1 MDDFLIHYGTPHEGM
16 IPHSGRYEYG
26 SGEDPYQG
34 RIDFLGRVKQMRAS
48 GEYSSDTEI
57 ARAMGMSSD
66 QFRARL
72 SSERARKQQADI
84 AMVQKLKDKGMSN
97 VAIAERLG
105 MTEGTVR
112 NYLKYR
118 EARKATTI
126 SNVKQI
132 LKENIDTNGIIDVG
146 VGTELYLGVSR
157 EKMKAALQELRDEGY
172 KVYYNKVK
180 QLGTGEETTLM
191 GICPP
196 GMGYSEFKKRL
207 ENDEWYVISDR
218 SEDGGKTF
226 TKIESPRSV
235 DSSRVQICYSEDG
248 GSDKDGII
256 ELRRGVDD
264 LSLGRARY
272 AQVRIAVD
280 GTHYLKGMAMYR
292 DDMPEGVDIIFNT
305 SKHKG
310 TPMMSDDP
318 DASQVLKV
326 MKNDPEN
333 PFGASIKKDN
343 ELFLAQRHYIDKN
356 GKEQLSALNYVYE
369 EGNWDTWSKTLS
381 SQFLSKQSTVLAKQQ
396 LDLEYSFKKQEY
408 DEIMSLTNP
417 TVKRKLLLE
426 FADGC
431 DSDAVHLKAAGL
443 PRQGSYVLLATPGLK
458 PGEIYAPNYK
468 DGEMVALIRYPHG
481 GPFEIPELKV
491 NNRSSGAKAL
501 MPKNGERSLID
512 AVGVH
517 PETLHMLSGAD
528 SDGDTALVIPTA
540 TAKIA
545 TSNSRYGKEKAFEQ
559 LRNFEPKEAYPYYD
573 GMKVMKQS
581 AKGKYMGDITNL
593 ISDMQTQNATPEEVV
608 RAMKHSMVVI
618 DAPKH
623 KLDFRRSY
631 EENGI
636 AELKEKYQGGA
647 RKGASTLITKASGVK
662 YVNEREEGK
671 YITDPNTGKKKKIYI
686 DPDSGEKLYTET
698 GRMRVEAIKDPT
710 TNKIIGYK
718 QTNKPALTK
727 TTQMADT
734 KDARELSSGTR
745 MEEVYAQHAN
755 KLKALANK
763 ARKAYLDTP
772 PLKYEPSAKRVYKN
786 EVASLVADLNLAL
799 KNAPL
804 ERKAQLVANNKVRT
818 IMDSNP
824 DMDND
829 SKKKLK
835 GRALTRAREEV
846 GAGKKRIKLTP
857 ERVKVI
863 NSGAISDSM
872 LGKILNNMDSREIK
886 EAFTPRT
893 QKVMTTGKISLCN
906 NLSHLG
912 YTASEI
918 ADRLGVS
925 VSTVNRYLK

>member
-66 QFRARL
+66 QFRSRL

-112 NYLKYR
+112 NYLKDR
-118 EARKATTI
+118 EVRKATTI

-132 LKENIDTNGIIDVG
+132 IKENIDANGIVDVG
-146 VGTELYLGVSR
+146 VGTERYLGVSR
-157 EKMKAALQELRDEGY
+157 EKMKSALQELRDEGY
-172 KVYYNKVK
+172 KVYYSKVK

-196 GMGYSEFKKRL
+196 DVNYPEFKKRL
-207 ENDEWYVISDR
+207 ENNEWYVITDR

-226 TKIESPRSV
+226 TKLEPPRSV
-235 DSSRVQICYSEDG
+235 DSSRIQICYAEQG
-248 GSDKDGII
+248 GTDKDGVV
-256 ELRRGVDD
+256 ELRRGVEDI
-264 LSLGRARY
+264 SLGNARY

-280 GTHYLKGMAMYR
+280 GTHYIKGMATYR
-292 DDMPEGVDIIFNT
+292 DDMPDGVDIIFNT
-305 SKHKG
+305 NKHLG
-310 TPMMSDDP
+310 TPMLDSNP
-318 DASQVLKV
+318 DAKQVLKP
-326 MKNDPEN
+326 MSDDPEN
-333 PFGASIKKDN
+333 PFKASIKKDN
-343 ELFLAQRHYIDKN
+343 ELVLAQRHYIDSN
-356 GKEQLSALNYVYE
+356 GKEQLSSLNIVNE
-369 EGNWDTWSKTLS
+369 EGSWGTWSKSLS

-396 LDLEYSFKKQEY
+396 LDLEYKFKQEEF

-417 TVKRKLLLE
+417 TVKRKLLKE
-426 FADGC
+426 FSDGC

-443 PRQGSYVLLATPGLK
+443 PRQGSYVILPTPDIK
-458 PGEIYAPNYK
+458 PNEVYAPNYK
-468 DGEMVALIRYPHG
+468 DGETVALIRYPHG
-481 GPFEIPELKV
+481 GVFEIPELTV
-491 NNRSSGAKAL
+491 NNHSKGAKSL
-501 MPKNGERSLID
+501 MPKGDERSLRD
-512 AVGVH
+512 AIGIH
-517 PETLHMLSGAD
+517 PKVASTLSGAD
-528 SDGDTALVIPTA
+528 FDGDTVLVIPMS
-540 TAKIA
+540 TAKLK
-545 TSNSRYGKEKAFEQ
+545 TSKSEFGRSKAFES
-559 LRNFEPKEAYPYYD
+559 LKDFDPKESYPYYD
-573 GMKVMKQS
+573 GMKVMTDK
-581 AKGKYMGDITNL
+581 AKGKYMGDVSNL
-593 ISDMQTQNATPEEVV
+593 ITDMTIKGASPDEIV
-608 RAMKHSMVVI
+608 RAVKHSMVVI

-623 KLDFRRSY
+623 KLNFRQSY
-631 EENGI
+631 EDNRIG
-636 AELKEKYQGGA
+636 ELKEKYQGGE
-647 RKGASTLITKASGVK
+647 RKGASTLISKAKGVK
-662 YVNEREEGK
+662 YINERKEGQE
-671 YITDPNTGKKKKIYI
+671 IIDPSTGKKRTIYI
-686 DPDSGEKLYTET
+686 NPDTGEKLYTDT
-698 GRMRVEAIKDPT
+698 GRKLVKAIRDKE
-710 TNKIIGYK
+710 TNQVIGYTEGGRA
-718 QTNKPALTK
+718 QTK
-727 TTQMADT
+727 TTWMKEA

-763 ARKAYLDTP
+763 ARKVYLDTP

-786 EVASLVADLNLAL
+786 EVASLVADLNIAL

-804 ERKAQLVANNKVRT
+804 ERKAQLLANNRARVKKEA
-818 IMDSNP
+818 NP
-824 DMDND
+824 GLDVEH
-829 SKKKLK
+829 KKKID
-835 GRALTRAREEV
+835 GRELTKAREDV

-872 LGKILNNMDSREIK
+872 LSKILNNMDSREIK

-893 QKVMTTGKISLCN
+893 QKVMSSSKINLAKNLAALHYTT
-906 NLSHLG
+906 
-912 YTASEI
+912 SEI

-925 VSTVNRYLK
+925 VSTINRYI